1 MYQKSGGFKL
11 VQNDFGEIYDNYTR
25 MMLFANSNKHKLK
38 NIHEEMAAIQ
48 EAHHE
53 IVNEPRNKDELL
65 NSIEGLKSRLE
76 SLQEE
81 VESILYQYGMVNEM
95 LHQVDVMISDYYKMD
110 IEISSYEL
118 NGMEQDLLSV
128 KDEYKRFKLLK
139 YEIGTVNEK
148 IDKGI

>member
-1 MYQKSGGFKL
+1 MY
-11 VQNDFGEIYDNYTR
+11 DDYTR
-25 MMLFANSNKHKLK
+25 MMLFANTNKHKLG

-53 IVNEPRNKDELL
+53 LLNEPLDQDELL
-65 NSIEGLKSRLE
+65 NSINGLKSRLK

-81 VESILYQYGMVNEM
+81 VDAILYQYGNVNEM

-110 IEISSYEL
+110 VEISSYEL

-128 KDEYKRFKLLK
+128 KDEYKQFKLLK
-139 YEIGTVNEK
+139 SEIGAVSEK
-148 IDKGI
+148 IKSGERI